1 MFRMNHSACLFGA
14 SLRDANSV
22 FIQGFTERESLR
34 DCLKPTIG
42 MNVAKY
48 FDGERYKGLPETC
61 RRHGR
66 SVKYT
71 QGSVSASHRDAP
83 YNDFRCII
91 Q

>member
-42 MNVAKY
+42 MNVAKC
-48 FDGERYKGLPETC
+48 FDGEGYKGLPETC
-61 RRHGR
+61 RRHGH
-66 SVKYT
+66 SEKSILKV
-71 QGSVSASHRDAP
+71 Q
-83 YNDFRCII
+83 FRHPVGMRLTMIFDV
-91 Q
+91 